1 MVDASIKSNEREAA
15 RLFERGVA
23 AARGGQRRVAA
34 VLLARVVQLDPQH
47 ELGWLWLSGVLD
59 EPKEIA
65 FCLRSAL
72 TINPQ
77 NDRARRG
84 LAWLEQRNLL
94 RPEATATAGVVVP
107 GRGSGMVVEPS
118 CPVEAPA
125 PVADVASRDNG
136 APARV
141 SWHTRL
147 SMVLPGSSLRQAH
160 DDVQARHDGESW
172 WVSWRHSRR
181 ELGRAR
187 VLLWSMPLLLLLLTL
202 ALNYAL
208 HAAIERNNALIEA
221 ELVQRAVA
229 AEAPPPPVPDDPPVV
244 AIIEPELTVVR
255 DAATLAYLSQLE
267 EPRARLRGAVE
278 SYRNATSRPGG
289 SSIVHATSAR
299 RLRDEVE
306 RAYGVMVALQPPESL
321 AEAHAAYLHG
331 LELELAALDD
341 MLAFYSSFRLEN
353 ANRAALT
360 MEEAGRRLERARLAF
375 EQQQTMLTAQVV
387 PVHSI
392 R

>member
-1 MVDASIKSNEREAA
+1 MVEAGIKSNEREAA

-94 RPEATATAGVVVP
+94 RPEATATAGVVLP
-107 GRGSGMVVEPS
+107 GRVSSMVGESPH
-118 CPVEAPA
+118 PVEVPAPA
-125 PVADVASRDNG
+125 PDVASQDH
-136 APARV
+136 AATARV
-141 SWHTRL
+141 PWHTRL
-147 SMVLPGSSLRQAH
+147 ATVLPGSLRQPH
-160 DDVQARHDGESW
+160 DDARARYDGESW
-172 WVSWRHSRR
+172 WVNWRHSRR

-187 VLLWSMPLLLLLLTL
+187 VLLWSMPILLLMLTL

-229 AEAPPPPVPDDPPVV
+229 AEALPPPVPDDPPVV
-244 AIIEPELTVVR
+244 ALIEPELTVVR

-306 RAYGVMVALQPPESL
+306 RAYGVIAALQPPESL
-321 AEAHAAYLHG
+321 AEAHTAYLHG

-360 MEEAGRRLERARLAF
+360 MEEAGRRLEQARLAF
-375 EQQQTMLTAQVV
+375 EQQQVMLTAQVL
-387 PVHSI
+387 PSHSI